1 MLNAVCS
8 SRLMRTIPK
17 LPADVI
23 KGTVAV
29 LFVYPVVL
37 EATCGLV
44 PPFGPAAAP
53 LPPGTDVPAEM
64 MF

>member
-1 MLNAVCS
+1 
-8 SRLMRTIPK
+8 MRTMPK

-29 LFVYPVVL
+29 VFVYPVVL